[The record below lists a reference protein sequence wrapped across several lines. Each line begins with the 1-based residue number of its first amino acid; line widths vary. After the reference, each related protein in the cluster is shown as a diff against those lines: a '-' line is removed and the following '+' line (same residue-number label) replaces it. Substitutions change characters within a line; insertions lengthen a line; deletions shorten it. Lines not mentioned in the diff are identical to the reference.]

1 MKQLTTVEKYYQFL
15 VSLSRKKK
23 IDFTKEYNKWK
34 LCRTTGAVLK
44 ELSLVKNNKWMGSV
58 PTLKMA
64 ENILLQLRIRKRGK
78 KKPLQTEIKFNTDQP
93 KPILVVKKEKLTEK
107 ECVEYL
113 KAIGKYKIYKIT
125 TEEI

>member
-44 ELSLVKNNKWMGSV
+44 ELSLVKNNKWVGQV

-64 ENILLQLRIRKRGK
+64 EEILYALRKRKNGQRGNK
-78 KKPLQTEIKFNTDQP
+78 QMKIKFNTDQP
-93 KPILVVKKEKLTEK
+93 KPILVVKKEKMTEQ

-113 KAIGKYKIYKIT
+113 KATGKYKIYKIT